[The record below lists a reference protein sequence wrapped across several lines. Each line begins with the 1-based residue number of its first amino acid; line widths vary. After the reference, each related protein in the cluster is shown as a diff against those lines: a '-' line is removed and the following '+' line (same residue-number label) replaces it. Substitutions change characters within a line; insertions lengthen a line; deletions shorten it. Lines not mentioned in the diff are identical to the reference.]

1 MKNKP
6 LVSVIMPLYNAS
18 EFLFEA
24 IRSVINQTYE
34 NWELIIVDDGSTD
47 DSLAVVKRYE
57 SDKIRVYT
65 QPNSGACV
73 ARNKA
78 LSLAKGELIKFLDA
92 DDVLFSECLDQQVN
106 QIFQLEMHQI
116 PFGDYNFIDKE
127 SKLLF
132 EYSFDLS
139 EELYANQPYFFSKHW
154 EIITSSPLHRKEL
167 LISIDGFDESLARGQ
182 EFDLHFRLALSDVE
196 FIYFPTR
203 TYCYRSHQSPSRIS
217 TGTKE
222 KITYTDQLYLETRYL
237 KFERLLKAKYN
248 AVPKEYYADF
258 FYFWFSWARQ
268 SFGTCHKKEGLIALE
283 KANEFMQKNH
293 FFKWYTR
300 MGRFIGFINLERLFQ
315 LRLKLIKKKQSQHV
329 VEGIA
334 KYI

>member
-1 MKNKP
+1 
-6 LVSVIMPLYNAS
+6 MPCYNAS
-18 EFLFEA
+18 AFLSDS
-24 IRSVINQTYE
+24 IMSCIHQTYTH
-34 NWELIIVDDGSTD
+34 WELIIVDDGSTD

-65 QPNSGACV
+65 QPNSGACA

-78 LSLAKGELIKFLDA
+78 LSLVKGAYVKFLDA
-92 DDVLFSECLDQQVN
+92 DDLLAPDCLEKQFA
-106 QIFQLEMHQI
+106 QIQTLAANQI
-116 PFGDYNFIDKE
+116 PFGDYNFIDIANNV
-127 SKLLF
+127 LF
-132 EYSFDLS
+132 EYTFDLT
-139 EELYANQPYFFSKHW
+139 EELTINQPYFFSKHW
-154 EIITSSPLHRKEL
+154 EILISCPLHRKEH
-167 LISIDGFDESLARGQ
+167 IMSIEGFDESLARGQ
-182 EFDLHFRLALSDVE
+182 EFDLHFRLALSGVE
-196 FIYFPTR
+196 FV
-203 TYCYRSHQSPSRIS
+203 YCPLQTFSYRSHQSASRIS

-222 KITYTDQLYLETRYL
+222 KITYTDQIYLETRYL

-268 SFGTCHKKEGLIALE
+268 SFATYHKKEGLKALN
-283 KANEFMQKNH
+283 KANEYIRTNH

-300 MGRFIGFINLERLFQ
+300 IGRLIGFVNLEKLFQ
-315 LRLKLIKKKQSQHV
+315 LRLKLIKKKQSKHV

>member
-47 DSLAVVKRYE
+47 GSLALAQTYA
-57 SDKIRVYT
+57 SDKISVYT

-78 LSLAKGELIKFLDA
+78 LSLAKGEFVKFLDA
-92 DDVLFSECLDQQVN
+92 DDVLLCDCLEKQVYQIQQ
-106 QIFQLEMHQI
+106 LATHQI
-116 PFGDYNFIDKE
+116 PFGDYNFIDEK
-127 SKLLF
+127 SHLVF
-132 EYSFDLS
+132 EYTFDLL

-167 LISIDGFDESLARGQ
+167 LISIDGFDETLPRGQ
-182 EFDLHFRLALSDVE
+182 ESDLHLRLALSDVE

-203 TYCYRSHQSPSRIS
+203 TYCYRSHQSASRIS
-217 TGTKE
+217 TGTK
-222 KITYTDQLYLETRYL
+222 KNKTYQEQLYFETRFL
-237 KFERLLKAKYN
+237 KLERLLIAKYN
-248 AVPKEYYADF
+248 IVPEIYHAMF
-258 FYFWFSWARQ
+258 FKFWFLWARK
-268 SFGTCHKKEGLIALE
+268 SFANYHKDKGLQALR
-283 KANEFMQKNH
+283 KASKYVKKNRA
-293 FFKWYTR
+293 FKLYKVL
-300 MGRFIGFINLERLFQ
+300 GSIIGFVNLERIFQ
-315 LRLKLIKKKQSQHV
+315 LRLKLMRKKNSPQTV
-329 VEGIA
+329 TGIA
-334 KYI
+334 QYI